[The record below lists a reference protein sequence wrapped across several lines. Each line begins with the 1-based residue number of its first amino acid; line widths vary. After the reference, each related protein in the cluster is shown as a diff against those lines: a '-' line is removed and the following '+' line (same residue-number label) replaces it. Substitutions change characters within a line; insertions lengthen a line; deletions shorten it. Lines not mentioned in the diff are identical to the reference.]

1 VSGTLIADIGG
12 TNARFAWADGMGG
25 HSPPLVLAVKDHPD
39 LIAAARVAMAGRP
52 AARALLALA
61 GPVQGERCELT
72 NSHWGVVEAT
82 AVGAACGIAQVTLLN
97 DLAAQAALLPR
108 LSSADVLP
116 LGGGPGDAAAPRLLV
131 APGTGFGAALWVP
144 GAGVVSTEAGHA
156 TLAAGNPQEAA
167 LLATLRERH
176 GHASVESVLSG
187 PGLAELRNLLGDA
200 AEAMFLALLADHL
213 GGMALTTGARGGVYL
228 GGSILNARRAALH
241 APEFR
246 ARFLA
251 KGRFAAWLEVA
262 PLGLIT
268 LEQPGL
274 AGLAW
279 LAADRASDG
288 ASTATGPASR
298 APSAR

>member
-1 VSGTLIADIGG
+1 MNDTLIADIGG
-12 TNARFAWADGMGG
+12 TNARFAWADGAGG
-25 HSPPLVLAVKDHPD
+25 HSPPVLLAVRDHPD
-39 LIAAARVAMAGRP
+39 LVAATRAALGGRR

-61 GPVQGERCELT
+61 GPVQGGRCELT

-82 AVGAACGIAQVTLLN
+82 TIATACGIAEVALLN

-108 LSSADVLP
+108 LSASDLLP

-131 APGTGFGAALWVP
+131 TPGTGFGAALWVP

-156 TLAAGNPQEAA
+156 TLAAGTTAEAQ
-167 LLATLRERH
+167 LLAALRERH
-176 GHASVESVLSG
+176 GHASVERALSG
-187 PGLAELRNLLGDA
+187 PGLADMRALLGEA
-200 AEAMFLALLADHL
+200 AEAMFMALLADHV

-228 GGSILNARRAALH
+228 GGGILNARRAALQ
-241 APEFR
+241 APQFR

-251 KGRFAAWLEVA
+251 KARFAAWLEA
-262 PLGLIT
+262 LPLWLVT

-279 LAADRASDG
+279 LAADLASGDASRAIG
-288 ASTATGPASR
+288 QASR
-298 APSAR
+298 APSAQ